1 MVRLATTMDQHPSTV
16 ALLLQARRQDKG
28 AVAGLLEAYRG
39 YLRLL
44 ARTSIDRSLRGKA
57 DPSDVVQ
64 EAMIQAAVHFDSF
77 RGASEAELVAWLRQI
92 LLQGLV
98 NLARRYRTAS
108 RQVGREQS
116 LNQIIDQSSAALDAM
131 GKVSSPSSPR
141 SGSFPSGAVAGVLV
155 AQALAELSDD
165 DREVI
170 TLRNFEHLEWTLV
183 GQRMGRSAE
192 AARKLW
198 GRAIQRLRPL
208 LEKSL

>member
-1 MVRLATTMDQHPSTV
+1 
-16 ALLLQARRQDKG
+16 
-28 AVAGLLEAYRG
+28 LEAYRG

-77 RGASEAELVAWLRQI
+77 RGATEAELVAWLRQI

-108 RQVGREQS
+108 RQVRREQS
-116 LNQIIDQSSAALDAM
+116 LNQMIDQSSAALDAM
-131 GKVSSPSSPR
+131 GKASSPR
-141 SGSFPSGAVAGVLV
+141 SGSLPSGAVAGVLV
-155 AQALAELSDD
+155 AQALAELAGD

-170 TLRNFEHLEWTLV
+170 TLRNFEHLEWTQV
-183 GQRMGRSAE
+183 GRRMGRSAE

>member
-1 MVRLATTMDQHPSTV
+1 MDQHPSTV
-16 ALLLQARRQDKG
+16 ALLLQARRHDKG

-64 EAMIQAAVHFDSF
+64 ETMIQAAVHFDTF
-77 RGASEAELVAWLRQI
+77 RGTTEAELVAWLRQI

-116 LNQIIDQSSAALDAM
+116 LNQIIDQSSAALEAM
-131 GKVSSPSSPR
+131 GRVRGPR
-141 SGSFPSGAVAGVLV
+141 SGSLPSGAVAGVLV
-155 AQALAELSDD
+155 AQALAELADD

-170 TLRNFEHLEWTLV
+170 TLRNFEHLEWTQV

>member
-1 MVRLATTMDQHPSTV
+1 MEIQPSTV
-16 ALLLQARRQDKG
+16 ARLLQARGDDKA

-64 EAMIQAAVHFDSF
+64 DTMIRAAQYFDAF
-77 RGASEAELVAWLRQI
+77 RGTTEAELVAWLRQI

-98 NLARRYRTAS
+98 DLARRYRTAS
-108 RQVGREQS
+108 RHVGREQS
-116 LNQIIDQSSAALDAM
+116 LNRIIDQSSAALDAM
-131 GKVSSPSSPR
+131 GKMSSPR
-141 SGSFPSGAVAGVLV
+141 SGSLPSGAVAGVLV
-155 AQALAELSDD
+155 AQALSQLAAD

-170 TLRNFEHLEWTLV
+170 TLRNFEQLEWLQV
-183 GQRMGRSAE
+183 GERMGRSAE